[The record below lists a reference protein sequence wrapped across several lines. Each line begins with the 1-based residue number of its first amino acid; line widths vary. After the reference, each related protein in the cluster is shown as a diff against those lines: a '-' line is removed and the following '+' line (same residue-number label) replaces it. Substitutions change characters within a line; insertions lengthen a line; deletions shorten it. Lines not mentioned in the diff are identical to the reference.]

1 MKLTGC
7 LLDVLA
13 TGRDA
18 SIANRRRHGLYDA
31 REMPPRPTLPADDL
45 YARLGV
51 PPDASPEAID
61 LAWRGL
67 LRKHHPDIAGPAA
80 LELAK
85 RINVA
90 HDWLSDLSL
99 RRRYDEERSD
109 RGRGRRDPPSAASTG
124 AAPPAATRRR
134 APRPPTTEERV
145 TAIIERAGR
154 LTQDELDR
162 LALAEPAPIAFLA
175 TLRRFAT
182 VERAAMLEE
191 AEHAAVAGLP
201 ASARRNPAVRDA
213 LSGRLA
219 ETVLGESLDELLGE
233 SGGQRARERLTRGW
247 DAAVGQP
254 RYGPAT
260 QAVDELL
267 WRLRELSTAEIRT
280 LAATGSAEALGDAPW
295 PLATS
300 PDEDEALRVSS
311 ELAGRDAAA
320 AITADAS
327 QSAVAGARRAAARV
341 AHLLV
346 LRHAFSP
353 GAFDRHAGPWL
364 GTLVPR
370 AAAWTTR
377 VRHRPEGR
385 PA

>member
-1 MKLTGC
+1 MR
-7 LLDVLA
+7 V
-13 TGRDA
+13 
-18 SIANRRRHGLYDA
+18 SIANARHADAYDA
-31 REMPPRPTLPADDL
+31 GTMPPRPTVPTDDL

-51 PPDASPEAID
+51 PLDASPEAIE

-67 LRKHHPDIAGPAA
+67 LRKHHPDVAGPDA

-90 HDWLSDLSL
+90 HDWLSDPVL
-99 RRRYDEERSD
+99 RRSYDEDRAGVGRSRRRGDD
-109 RGRGRRDPPSAASTG
+109 RAATT
-124 AAPPAATRRR
+124 AAPSRPRR
-134 APRPPTTEERV
+134 AARPPTSEERV
-145 TAIIERAGR
+145 AAIIERVGR

-175 TLRRFAT
+175 TLRRFSTPELAT
-182 VERAAMLEE
+182 MLEDAERAAL
-191 AEHAAVAGLP
+191 ARLP
-201 ASARRNPAVRDA
+201 AAARRHPAVRDA
-213 LSGRLA
+213 VSGRLA
-219 ETVLGESLDELLGE
+219 EIVLGDALDELLGE

-254 RYGPAT
+254 RYGPAS
-260 QAVDELL
+260 AEVDALL
-267 WRLRELSTAEIRT
+267 WRLRELSTAEVRS
-280 LAATGSAEALGDAPW
+280 LATSGSVDALGDPPW

-311 ELAGRDAAA
+311 ELAGSDAAA
-320 AITADAS
+320 AVPGSAIASTAA
-327 QSAVAGARRAAARV
+327 ARRAAARI

-353 GAFDRHAGPWL
+353 AEFDRLAGPWL

-370 AAAWTTR
+370 TVPWTTR
-377 VRHRPEGR
+377 VRQRPDG
-385 PA
+385 PPG